1 MSKYDDIKNRVS
13 IVDYARSIGL
23 HPIKIGSF
31 YTLKEHDSV
40 RISESKNVFYRNST
54 GECGSVIDFA
64 MCFAGKS
71 LPEAIKELSAGILDT
86 EVKAITPQP
95 IKEEKKD
102 LQICLPKHDKT
113 YKNVY
118 AYLIKTRGI
127 DKEIVDFMIKN
138 KMLYQDKHKNC
149 VFVSYKE
156 GIPKFACIR
165 GTNTYKK
172 FIADVSGSDYS
183 YGFFMQF
190 ENSDRL
196 IITESVIE
204 ALSYICLDKK
214 KADYLALAGICKFE
228 ESLTEDRL
236 KKYREIII
244 ALNNDSPGRKVS
256 LQIKKLILG
265 IKSISCDMVK
275 VIVPKKENDW
285 NDVLVNKK
293 EKIKK

>member
-1 MSKYDDIKNRVS
+1 MNKYDDIKNRVS
-13 IVDYARSIGL
+13 IVDYAKSIGL
-23 HPIKIGSF
+23 TPVKIGSF

-40 RISESKNVFYRNST
+40 RINTRRNIFYRNST

-64 MCFAGKS
+64 ICFAGKS
-71 LPEAIKELSAGILDT
+71 LPEAIKELSEGICS
-86 EVKAITPQP
+86 EIKATNSQP
-95 IKEEKKD
+95 IKEKKKD
-102 LQICLPKHDKT
+102 LQICLPEHDKT
-113 YKNVY
+113 YKNIY
-118 AYLIKTRGI
+118 AYLIQTRGI
-127 DKEIVDFMIKN
+127 NKEIVDFMIKN

-204 ALSYICLDKK
+204 ALSYMCLDKK